1 MVGLVHVLPSKTV
14 PMVSQTPDNTFLTLP
29 GGWEDSNAGKP
40 TYLYLLRLT
49 HLADVEHLSYCSDDV
64 HILRTHSP

>member
-14 PMVSQTPDNTFLTLP
+14 PTVSQTSDNTFLTLP

-49 HLADVEHLSYCSDDV
+49 HLADVEHLKPCIHTLQYS
-64 HILRTHSP
+64 TG